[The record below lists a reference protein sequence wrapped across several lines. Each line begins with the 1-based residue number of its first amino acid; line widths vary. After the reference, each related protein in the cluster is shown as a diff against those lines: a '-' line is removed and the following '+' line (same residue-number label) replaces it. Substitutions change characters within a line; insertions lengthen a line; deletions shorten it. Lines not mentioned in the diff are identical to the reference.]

1 VVNDR
6 ERSEEVTSILK
17 DLDTVNLEPTTIG
30 FPWDLKKNMGLKMA
44 HEPKMMAMSHAFPS
58 RFVLVVVLLVF
69 VVVGVGVS
77 VVVSVVVVV
86 CCFCCCCCSC
96 SCSCCFCCFC
106 CFCCS
111 FVVAVVYLTCLID
124 YIMLYPHP
132 DVFPFFLLVASPT
145 LLLQF
150 RSLVCEMFSP

>member
-1 VVNDR
+1 M
-6 ERSEEVTSILK
+6 
-17 DLDTVNLEPTTIG
+17 G
-30 FPWDLKKNMGLKMA
+30 FKKNMGLKMA

-69 VVVGVGVS
+69 VVVVVVVVVS

-86 CCFCCCCCSC
+86 CCFFCCCCSC
-96 SCSCCFCCFC
+96 SCCFC